1 MPLPLSGSD
10 IVSQIKSSAIAAAD
24 FGLRNNGPKPNNITS
39 AVQYNSSKPT
49 GFKRQYILSL
59 QQKLNN
65 LVFNVDS
72 PSTYF
77 NTINQLLA
85 NQPVPTIVTTTLTQG
100 LYNYFYYA
108 GIDDLQVGTPILNL
122 ATTNQNG
129 VQVFDIAQIDQIDPG
144 SKHYIYFSDDKPI
157 QIGNTKI
164 EIIQPSNASK
174 KLKVTLQNGN
184 STQYEFK
191 DEITIDG
198 ETFQFLGSGSGGLFI
213 YKGRNYAIVNTT
225 NTITTEINDPKN
237 NNIDGIALDSD
248 ENIYLADYGNNRVLK
263 YNSSTGILIKIY
275 ESQLF
280 DNPRGIVLDSAN
292 NIYVTNYNANTLV
305 KISATN
311 GDITKV
317 LDNIEK
323 PYGICYNDSTYQRF
337 YITCDGSVK
346 VAGPDPNTGIF
357 GILNSFDS
365 FSDSIL
371 KGITIDSLGAN
382 IYVVLNTNQVVKIL
396 TSNGNATPY
405 YTFTADI
412 TNKPNGIT
420 IDSSNNLYLVVSGK
434 NKIVRITSQ
443 NVADD
448 FVNNNNLNNPQGI
461 LYNSKL
467 DNFYVSNK
475 SGIDPILIF
484 NNRYAPLLNNGI
496 PKRSDILWICR
507 NNKYTENEFYV
518 LVSFIDTTQAV
529 QLRKISIYSLSITSR
544 GAVYT
549 KICDYD
555 KNFPACITSDESGNI
570 YITSYGFL
578 STGDLPTIYAY
589 YPSKKFFLNFVEGL
603 SSDAFYGIEYHN
615 GYIYYSNPLQNKVVR
630 INLSNRGNLPLEF
643 PITDKPTLLSLNKS
657 NGHIFVYH
665 ESQTKISEIR
675 ISDLNLQT
683 NPIQSYL
690 IRSNISA
697 FAKTSNDYSTYFIDS
712 NKIYKVTPNSI
723 SSNELRQY
731 ENINFKRI
739 SNCVLDS
746 NNRLYVVDDNR
757 VIYSLNDKTIS
768 SNIKLPKNNI
778 KQGFVPNINY
788 NYGLVTTITTDRNE
802 VYDLTVD
809 KEDNIFYVDRNN
821 IRKVISNGSITI
833 GRQGLTADKLSIN
846 SSGNLYL
853 GYITH
858 INKVRNGSY
867 IEEGSVA
874 GRPGATVIRD
884 QFMDKNDFLYYY
896 EAVKNSIFRLNTQ
909 NGDLTEY
916 DNFSFKSVPI
926 YDPLSICIDL
936 NGNILIIDKDK
947 PGIIKSI
954 PGQRTESSIL
964 PGSSEYVYKDLIV
977 DSYNNVFCTDA
988 INNCIRKIRP
998 NGVNT
1003 IIAGSEKGFSNG
1015 LGTAAKFDNP
1025 TQITIDSKGNLY
1037 VIDSGNKEIRKIST
1051 SGNRF
1056 YVGDS
1061 NSNSIIQHITNI
1073 SNTYNISIGSNA
1085 MFDNPKA
1092 IVKDSNENI
1101 FVLNTGDDKSIY
1113 KINSN
1118 QNVSSYANNL
1128 PSPNGGMAID
1138 TAGNI
1143 YITNLD
1149 NTISKIN
1156 SSGLV
1161 ETFISSQATGFVFL
1175 KNPIDLIIDS
1185 NNQYM
1190 YILNQVGSIAK
1201 VVMTSKTIT
1210 QLFGIGT
1217 LPLQFNGLAID
1228 SSNNLYFLNQSD
1240 NAIAKVDNGGA
1251 LINKFISG
1259 IVDATDIYHEDNKLY
1274 ILTTERKYYLID
1286 LSEASP
1292 SGILLTI
1299 NTENYV
1305 ASTSI
1310 TTSTS
1315 ITQPVKIPDGTEYV
1329 NFLLIGG
1336 GGSGGYGY
1344 KSGGGS
1350 GAQLKFR
1357 IRVGE
1362 GINNLNY
1369 FKFEIGKGG
1378 SLDKDGG
1385 NTIVN
1390 FFSDKEGTQY
1400 SLLRTRGRENSYS
1413 PLPLKDVFIAG
1424 GGKSGVNGGLG
1435 GTLPKLF
1442 IGNIVSLNLSDT
1454 SPINT
1459 IVDMDLGLSAT
1470 QVVEGLIT
1478 ANDLIN
1484 IRGSLYGIDGSISDP
1499 LFNIFGLG
1507 GDLNSNIYTS
1517 YIDSSNQIN
1526 NGTTTNTL
1534 NGNFKKISTTSSSKN
1549 FDLSLYSPGKGG
1561 DFDVS
1566 GNDGLVAWFFEGP
1579 SQYTEDTLDS
1589 LFKVPKSLM
1598 NQKFDNKWFT
1608 LLFEPESAVISLLDV
1623 DSDNTSA
1630 TFLCKTDGTITLL
1643 NGGIGY
1649 TTTGTVKIIRSQNN
1663 IFKSTDDIQIVVN
1676 SVDTDGKILTWS
1688 LSSGTVLDSR
1698 NYRIY
1703 NITIPEGVTKVDCA
1717 MIGAGG
1723 NSGPYIREPLFM
1735 PSNDISFSIEL
1746 RYRDY
1751 TIITHG
1757 PVAQFYSVPP
1767 AGETTNK
1774 EFINS
1779 FSFQISRG
1787 TYTLTEICNEIN
1799 RQLDQQRTGLK
1810 GSMNTFN
1817 LRFTILTKEDY
1828 YNSDSRPNAYYG
1840 FITDDNLE
1848 MQDFT
1853 TGEWDF
1859 AGANIYTNRKIRE
1872 YTIELTK
1879 ITGGDSFL
1887 FRENMNNTFGR
1898 EFNVSNNLPGGS
1910 RVSLLYFP
1918 SLLRQAP
1925 DTTIPDNS
1933 QFFGIYNTHNTS
1945 KHPTHILPS
1954 FDGGDAS
1961 NGQYQEKT
1969 INVQSGDTLEIQIG
1983 ASSSNNIQYGRNSL
1997 TNNNIF
2003 SLLRNLNP
2011 PYDLINGDDGTNTE
2025 IIHKRNSIV
2034 QNTITSLGGKGGLST
2049 DTNVFN
2055 TSLENIID
2063 KPGLPP
2069 GSFTYPTKVPA
2080 GWQDGYGKGGT
2091 TNRNLSYDNPG
2102 VRGSHG
2108 CVMIKFS

>member
-448 FVNNNNLNNPQGI
+448 FVNNNNLKNPQGI
-461 LYNSKL
+461 VFNSL
-467 DNFYVSNK
+467 SNNFYVTNK
-475 SGIDPILIF
+475 LGIDPVLKI
-484 NNRYAPLLNNGI
+484 NNTYSPLVNNGF
-496 PKRSDILWICR
+496 PNNGKILWICK
-507 NNKYTENEFYV
+507 NNKYTENVEFYV
-518 LVSFIDTTQAV
+518 LVNVTDSSQNLD
-529 QLRKISIYSLSITSR
+529 SIYKCSITSR
-544 GAVYT
+544 DAVYT
-549 KICDYD
+549 KICDYTYGQYD
-555 KNFPACITSDESGNI
+555 IVLEKSEVGNDNIIVHTENFEPDDIYGNFSKSMVEVCGEYIGGGYVIVEFRCRDTGYQKARLKYTTNGIKTSTEWRSNDTSDTYEKKNALGLLDQRYNRPMVSNISLPQRPIPPTTIKEPQTSYTLRNRSTPRCMTSDQYGNI
-570 YITSYGFL
+570 YITNYGN
-578 STGDLPTIYAY
+578 SSNKDLPAIYKY
-589 YPSKKFFLNFVEGL
+589 HINKNLFSTLIVGSTN
-603 SSDAFYGIEYHN
+603 DAFHGIEYFQD
-615 GYIYYSNPLQNKVVR
+615 YIYYSNPLQNKVFR
-630 INLSNRGNLPLEF
+630 LDTIKKKFLFDLEVSG
-643 PITDKPTLLSLNKS
+643 KPTLLSLNNS
-657 NGHIFVYH
+657 SGDVFVYR
-665 ESQTKISEIR
+665 ESQTKISQIR
-675 ISDLNLQT
+675 VGGNIYLSDN
-683 NPIQSYL
+683 YL
-690 IRSNISA
+690 IRSDNINA
-697 FAKTSNDYSTYFIDS
+697 FVKTSNDNSTYFADT
-712 NKIYKVTPNSI
+712 NKLYKFTPNSG
-723 SSNELRQY
+723 SNNDIKGLNSDIVFRK
-731 ENINFKRI
+731 IT
-739 SNCVLDS
+739 NCLLDS
-746 NNRLYVVDDNR
+746 SNRLYVVDDNKN
-757 VIYSLNDKTIS
+757 IYSLNDKPLLS
-768 SNIKLPKNNI
+768 SNIKLPRNNI
-778 KQGFVPNINY
+778 KQGFVP
-788 NYGLVTTITTDRNE
+788 
-802 VYDLTVD
+802 
-809 KEDNIFYVDRNN
+809 
-821 IRKVISNGSITI
+821 
-833 GRQGLTADKLSIN
+833 
-846 SSGNLYL
+846 
-853 GYITH
+853 
-858 INKVRNGSY
+858 
-867 IEEGSVA
+867 
-874 GRPGATVIRD
+874 
-884 QFMDKNDFLYYY
+884 
-896 EAVKNSIFRLNTQ
+896 
-909 NGDLTEY
+909 
-916 DNFSFKSVPI
+916 
-926 YDPLSICIDL
+926 
-936 NGNILIIDKDK
+936 
-947 PGIIKSI
+947 
-954 PGQRTESSIL
+954 
-964 PGSSEYVYKDLIV
+964 
-977 DSYNNVFCTDA
+977 
-988 INNCIRKIRP
+988 
-998 NGVNT
+998 
-1003 IIAGSEKGFSNG
+1003 
-1015 LGTAAKFDNP
+1015 
-1025 TQITIDSKGNLY
+1025 
-1037 VIDSGNKEIRKIST
+1037 

-1061 NSNSIIQHITNI
+1061 NSNSIIKNAINSNI
-1073 SNTYNISIGSNA
+1073 NYNIVIGGNGI
-1085 MFDNPKA
+1085 FDNPKA
-1092 IVKDSNENI
+1092 IVKDSNGNI
-1101 FVLNTGDDKSIY
+1101 FVLSTGDKSIY
-1113 KINSN
+1113 KVVTDN
-1118 QNVSSYANNL
+1118 QTITYATNL

-1138 TAGNI
+1138 TNGNI

-1185 NNQYM
+1185 NNENM
-1190 YILNQVGSIAK
+1190 YILNEFGGTIAK
-1201 VVMTSKTIT
+1201 VVMSTKVVSE
-1210 QLFGIGT
+1210 FVGN
-1217 LPLQFNGLAID
+1217 LPLQFSGLAID
-1228 SSNNLYFLNQSD
+1228 SSNNLYFLNQTD
-1240 NAIAKVDNGGA
+1240 NALAKVYNSGA
-1251 LINKFISG
+1251 LTNKFIGG
-1259 IVDATDIYHEDNKLY
+1259 IIDATDIYHENNKLY
-1274 ILTTERKYYLID
+1274 VLTSERQYYLID
-1286 LSEASP
+1286 VSQRYAMA
-1292 SGILLTI
+1292 ILLTI

-1305 ASTSI
+1305 ASIPI

-1329 NFLLIGG
+1329 NFVLIGG
-1336 GGSGGYGY
+1336 GGSGGYEDNN
-1344 KSGGGS
+1344 GGGS

-1357 IRVGE
+1357 IKV
-1362 GINNLNY
+1362 NPSLNY
-1369 FKFEIGKGG
+1369 FKFEVGKGG
-1378 SLDKDGG
+1378 GPSQNGG
-1385 NTIVN
+1385 NTKVN
-1390 FFSDKEGTQY
+1390 FFSDKEATQY
-1400 SLLRTRGRENSYS
+1400 SIVNIKDGNNYS

-1424 GGKSGVNGGLG
+1424 GGDSGVNGGLG
-1435 GTLPKLF
+1435 GRFPKLHPGYKF
-1442 IGNIVSLNLSDT
+1442 PLNPSGTSSIDMIVE
-1454 SPINT
+1454 INSGLLDKT
-1459 IVDMDLGLSAT
+1459 IQESAT
-1470 QVVEGLIT
+1470 Q
-1478 ANDLIN
+1478 DDHIN
-1484 IRGSLYGIDGSISDP
+1484 VRGSLYGIDGLISDP
-1499 LFNIFGLG
+1499 LFNVFGLG

-1517 YIDSSNQIN
+1517 YNSNNLFTSVTEAIN
-1526 NGTTTNTL
+1526 NGTPTNTL
-1534 NGNFKKISTTSSSKN
+1534 NGNFKKISTISSSKN

-1561 DFDVS
+1561 RSTRGDVPTMS

-1608 LLFEPESAVISLLDV
+1608 FLSKADSAIISAEDLNN
-1623 DSDNTSA
+1623 SNNKTA
-1630 TFLCKTDGTITLL
+1630 RFLCDTDGNITLVD
-1643 NGGIGY
+1643 GGSGY
-1649 TTTGTVKIIRSQNN
+1649 TVNGDIKILRSENS
-1663 IFKSTDDIQIVVN
+1663 IFKPTDDLVVIVN
-1676 SVDTDGKILTWS
+1676 SVGPNGTILTWS
-1688 LSSGTVLDSR
+1688 FPPLQSAPENRPYNT
-1698 NYRIY
+1698 Y
-1703 NITIPEGVTKVDCA
+1703 NITIPEDVTQVDCA

-1723 NSGPYIREPLFM
+1723 SSGPYIREPIFV
-1735 PSNDISFSIEL
+1735 PTTEITFSIEVK
-1746 RYRDY
+1746 YRNY
-1751 TIITHG
+1751 SIISHG
-1757 PVAQFYSVPP
+1757 PVAWAYNVPP
-1767 AGETTNK
+1767 AGETTND
-1774 EFINS
+1774 ESMS
-1779 FSFQISRG
+1779 FYNITIWNR
-1787 TYTLTEICNEIN
+1787 TYTLTELCNEIN
-1799 RQLDQQRTGLK
+1799 GQLDEQRRFTNVG
-1810 GSMNTFN
+1810 NV
-1817 LRFTILTKEDY
+1817 RFTILTKENYMGSTTD
-1828 YNSDSRPNAYYG
+1828 PTAYYG
-1840 FITDDNLE
+1840 FITDQ
-1848 MQDFT
+1848 MPIQDFT

-1859 AGANIYTNRKIRE
+1859 AGSNKYTKQTIQT
-1872 YTIELTK
+1872 YTIKLTN
-1879 ITGGDSFL
+1879 ITSDSFL
-1887 FRENMNNTFGR
+1887 FRTSMNNTFGR
-1898 EFNVSNNLPGGS
+1898 ECVITDSLPGGT
-1910 RVSLLYFP
+1910 RVSSIYFP
-1918 SLLRQAP
+1918 SLLRQVSN
-1925 DTTIPDNS
+1925 TTIPDNS
-1933 QFFGIYNTHNTS
+1933 QFFGVNNAN

-1954 FDGGDAS
+1954 FDGGDGS
-1961 NGQYQEKT
+1961 PGQYQRRI
-1969 INVQSGDTLEIQIG
+1969 INVESGDTLEIKIG
-1983 ASSSNNIQYGRNSL
+1983 RADMGTGPYIVRSPQTNNSFVVL
-1997 TNNNIF
+1997 TNPSND
-2003 SLLRNLNP
+2003 LL
-2011 PYDLINGDDGTNTE
+2011 NGFNGNNTE
-2025 IIHKRNSIV
+2025 IIHKRNSII
-2034 QNTITSLGGKGGLST
+2034 QNTITSLGGKGGLSSDPNRLNDQT
-2049 DTNVFN
+2049 
-2055 TSLENIID
+2055 IID
-2063 KPGLPP
+2063 KPGLPS
-2069 GSFTYPTKVPA
+2069 GSFTYPITVPPE
-2080 GWQDGYGKGGT
+2080 WQDGYGKGGT

-2108 CVMIKFS
+2108 CAMIKFS